1 MNNSLLQMGKSM
13 KRGFYCLLFIAHC
26 TLLIVNCTLFSQPKL
41 DVIYI
46 DAGHG
51 GKDPGTIG
59 DKTGVQEKNIVLPIA
74 VKLGKM
80 IEEKYPGIKIIYSR
94 TTDEFT
100 TVKERTTQ
108 ANNERAK
115 LFISI
120 HANHKK
126 MEESDKKGF
135 EVYLLNK
142 ERMPEA
148 VQFTLKENYKL
159 AFQKFGNDTLD
170 NFIFATL
177 AQAGYTRMSEYLASI
192 VEVSMIDHTQL
203 ETRGV
208 YQAGNWVT
216 LGASM
221 PSVLVETG
229 YLSDINDEN
238 YLSSEKGQNDVAI
251 ALFNAFMN
259 YKVLYES
266 Q

>member
-1 MNNSLLQMGKSM
+1 MKNFKAQISKNSAKYLL
-13 KRGFYCLLFIAHC
+13 LLLAFEFCHL
-26 TLLIVNCTLFSQPKL
+26 TLYSQNRL
-41 DVIYI
+41 DVIYL

-59 DKTGVQEKNIVLPIA
+59 DVTGVQEKNIVLP
-74 VKLGKM
+74 VTMKLGKL
-80 IEEKYPGIKIIYSR
+80 IEQRYPGIKIIYSR
-94 TTDEFT
+94 TTDEYT

-108 ANNERAK
+108 ANENKAK

-126 MEESDKKGF
+126 LEESDKKGF

-159 AFQKFGNDTLD
+159 LFSQFGNDSLD
-170 NFIFATL
+170 KFIFASL
-177 AQAGYTRMSEYLASI
+177 AHAGYTRLSEYLANIIEMNMLSYT
-192 VEVSMIDHTQL
+192 EL

-208 YQAGNWVT
+208 FQAGNWVT

-221 PSVLVETG
+221 PTVLVETG
-229 YLSDINDEN
+229 YLSDINDEK

-251 ALFNAFMN
+251 SLFNAFQN
-259 YKVLYES
+259 FKILYES